1 MAIFAAKIDAPNS
14 IFGQGSTPQP
24 ARELTAL
31 PTPQSGFNGPTSME
45 IEGMEEDIVYLW
57 V

>member
-31 PTPQSGFNGPTSME
+31 PTPQSGFYGPTSME